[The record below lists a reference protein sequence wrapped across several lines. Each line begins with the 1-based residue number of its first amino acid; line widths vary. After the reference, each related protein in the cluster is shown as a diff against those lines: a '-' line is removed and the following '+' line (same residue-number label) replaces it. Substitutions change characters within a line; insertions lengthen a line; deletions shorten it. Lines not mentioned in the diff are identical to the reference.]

1 MVLTHSDHL
10 FIAFFNMVRA
20 YCPFPYYS
28 TLDTSRHNVE
38 EIWKSAMNTGFVS
51 QRTVHS
57 LIVSI
62 ATFQAKAV

>member
-1 MVLTHSDHL
+1 
-10 FIAFFNMVRA
+10 MVRA

-38 EIWKSAMNTGFVS
+38 EIWKSSMNTGFVS

-62 ATFQAKAV
+62 ATFQANAV